1 MKRIISAILSAM
13 MVISLFAAIPAN
25 AAEEYKTML
34 PYYYSQLEKS
44 EKTVYLAMRKAILE
58 QKSSVT
64 VKSNVDDGTANYLT
78 EIFYS
83 EDPLTFNLESTEW
96 DGNGGKTTFNFEYT
110 YTKKTAS
117 SMKQKMASTAAKVVS
132 NFTSKTTDYNKAL
145 YIHDY
150 LTGKSSFVPNAKY
163 ASEAYG
169 ALIDKKADD
178 LGYARA
184 FSYLCT
190 KAGLKNVTV
199 YGKRGGYFYGW
210 NRVCIDKKWY
220 DIDVGSDD
228 RIYNLVQPANHA
240 FFMNGNNFCSGY
252 DEEALPLTFPK
263 GTSDRSMSYYN
274 QKNLVAKTA
283 VDAFALLR
291 SEIVKAANNG
301 KQSAEISFEKKS
313 EYNKFV
319 DLLFSNEEDYEIPR
333 LYTHIMFPAS
343 QKTSVLVPY
352 VRYDDVMT
360 LTSSYTVHIYFYK
373 RNTNIYD
380 YFIDISDLEDDELE
394 FFEEYQI
401 DTKKK

>member
-13 MVISLFAAIPAN
+13 MVISLFAAMPAD

-78 EIFYS
+78 DIFYF
-83 EDPLTFNLESTEW
+83 EDPLTFNLESAEW
-96 DGNGGKTTFNFEYT
+96 DRSGGKTTFNFEYT
-110 YTKKTAS
+110 YTKKTAL

-150 LTGKSSFVPNAKY
+150 LTGKSVFVPGAKY

-169 ALIDKKADD
+169 ALIDKRADD

-190 KAGLKNVTV
+190 KAGVKNVTV
-199 YGKRGGYFYGW
+199 YGKNGGYFYGW
-210 NRVCIDKKWY
+210 NRVYINKKWY

-228 RIYNLVQPANHA
+228 RNYGQNLVQPANHA
-240 FFMNGNNFCSGY
+240 LFMNGNDFCSNY
-252 DEEALPLTFPK
+252 DEEALSLKFPK
-263 GTSDRSMSYYN
+263 STSDRSMSYYS
-274 QKNLVAKTA
+274 QKKLVAKTA
-283 VDAFALLR
+283 DEAFEMLCA
-291 SEIVKAANNG
+291 EVVKAANNG
-301 KQSAEISFEKKS
+301 KQMAEITFENKR
-313 EYNKFV
+313 EYNKFCEM
-319 DLLFSNEEDYEIPR
+319 LFEGDPPAIFEKIIIP
-333 LYTHIMFPAS
+333 AGK
-343 QKTSVLVPY
+343 KTSALLPNVY
-352 VRYDDVMT
+352 NDATT
-360 LTSSYTVHIYFYK
+360 LASSYTVHIYFFR
-373 RNTNIYD
+373 RNSNIYEYVVD
-380 YFIDISDLEDDELE
+380 TSDFDDEYIEFLE
-394 FFEEYQI
+394 YYHMDMKE
-401 DTKKK
+401 K

>member
-78 EIFYS
+78 DIFYF
-83 EDPLTFNLESTEW
+83 EDPLTFNLESAEW
-96 DGNGGKTTFNFEYT
+96 DGSDGKTTFNFEYT

-117 SMKQKMASTAAKVVS
+117 SMKQKMASTAAKVTS
-132 NFTSKTTDYNKAL
+132 NFTDKTSDYTKVL
-145 YIHDY
+145 YLHDY
-150 LTGKSSFVPNAKY
+150 LTGKSVFNYYGRY

-190 KAGLKNVTV
+190 KAGVKNVAV
-199 YGKRGGYFYGW
+199 IGKDDRGYLYGW
-210 NRVCIDKKWY
+210 NRVYINKKWY

-228 RIYNLVQPANHA
+228 RNYGQNLAQPANHA
-240 FFMNGNNFCSGY
+240 FFMNGNNFCSDY
-252 DEEALPLTFPK
+252 DEESLSLTFPK
-263 GTSDRSMSYYN
+263 STSDRSMSYYS
-274 QKNLVAKTA
+274 QKKLVAKSS
-283 VDAFALLR
+283 DKAFEMLI
-291 SEIVKAANNG
+291 SEIAKAANSG
-301 KQSAEISFEKKS
+301 KQMAEICFEKKS
-313 EYNKFV
+313 EYNKFIEDINEDDRFFDEILNPAAEKSSAV
-319 DLLFSNEEDYEIPR
+319 IPNVINSVQTFSS
-333 LYTHIMFPAS
+333 A
-343 QKTSVLVPY
+343 
-352 VRYDDVMT
+352 
-360 LTSSYTVHIYFYK
+360 YTVQVYFFR
-373 RNTNIYD
+373 RNSNIYEYVVDTSDFDDD
-380 YFIDISDLEDDELE
+380 YIEWLEYYHMDMKE
-394 FFEEYQI
+394 
-401 DTKKK
+401 K